1 MLYFELEDY
10 NSGGWYP
17 VEVLWD
23 SQKKRMVMSDLI
35 LISKACW
42 MLEKGRH
49 QSDTED
55 NISNCLKVISDLNVD
70 LQVWGGAE
78 RECPLHKFS

>member
-1 MLYFELEDY
+1 
-10 NSGGWYP
+10 
-17 VEVLWD
+17 
-23 SQKKRMVMSDLI
+23 
-35 LISKACW
+35 

>member
-1 MLYFELEDY
+1 M
-10 NSGGWYP
+10 
-17 VEVLWD
+17 
-23 SQKKRMVMSDLI
+23 
-35 LISKACW
+35 ACW

-78 RECPLHKFS
+78 RECPLHKLVRLLKCSSYVQKTIKQMLHQ